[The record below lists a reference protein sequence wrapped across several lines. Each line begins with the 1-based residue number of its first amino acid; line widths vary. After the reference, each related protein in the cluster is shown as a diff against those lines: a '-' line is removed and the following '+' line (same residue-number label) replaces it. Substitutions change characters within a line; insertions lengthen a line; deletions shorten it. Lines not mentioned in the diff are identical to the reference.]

1 VAPIEHSRFLRTLAI
16 VLLLTWPA
24 AAAAAVTV
32 LIDGAAYPADLREN
46 TDLLKRLHAT
56 RSDTAH
62 HFKGELRGVADS
74 WIRVSQI
81 RGRWQGVV
89 SLAGSRFVIDSPTQ
103 KDSSGEVTLD
113 AHSPGETMTTT
124 SCATESPML
133 STPSLAAMLSTGAA
147 TIDYA
152 TVCSTKV
159 DGVCLLAELDLAFDL
174 LFQQR
179 RGATYQADAAAV
191 LNIVDG
197 YYRNDLNIEFD
208 ALSMTFLS
216 NDLFSTTTDSG
227 ILLTDI
233 TTKKNAGQIPFVT
246 NRRAILHVVTGRDFA
261 TTTVGIANVGTLCS
275 QSDNAGTSQIVQD
288 SIGLT
293 ALVVAHEIGHNFGA
307 DHDGTGNTCANGFI
321 MAAQLSSNASHFS
334 SCSITRMTATIS
346 GVTNLAACFEYPVD
360 AVLAARPGNPTTA
373 GANEDFML
381 SFDVSETHASV
392 ASATLNVAGSFAGAG
407 GTFIGATINGI
418 ACTVGSGGQTY
429 SCATGNAGGLLEVT
443 ARVTGGSIV
452 TVNAT
457 VTASTAGSVKDI
469 NTSNNSASQIV
480 AAATPPAAPSGLT
493 ATTNTAQINLSWQDN
508 SNNENG
514 FRIERRVGAGAWAQ
528 IGSTAS
534 NVTGFVDSVGLSSG
548 VIYEYQIAAFGAGG
562 TSAASPSASA
572 QLTVAPAKSS
582 GGGGG
587 GGSSGIELVPLLF
600 TLLVLRRRRLSV
612 V

>member
-1 VAPIEHSRFLRTLAI
+1 
-16 VLLLTWPA
+16 
-24 AAAAAVTV
+24 
-32 LIDGAAYPADLREN
+32 
-46 TDLLKRLHAT
+46 
-56 RSDTAH
+56 
-62 HFKGELRGVADS
+62 
-74 WIRVSQI
+74 
-81 RGRWQGVV
+81 
-89 SLAGSRFVIDSPTQ
+89 
-103 KDSSGEVTLD
+103 SSGEVTLD

-246 NRRAILHVVTGRDFA
+246 NRRAILHVVTGRVFA

-288 SIGLT
+288 SLGLT

-321 MAAQLSSNASHFS
+321 MAAQLSSNASRFS
-334 SCSITRMTATIS
+334 SCSITRMTASIS
-346 GVTNLAACFEYPVD
+346 GLTNLAACFEYPVD

-407 GTFIGATINGI
+407 GTFIAATINGI
-418 ACTVGSGGQTY
+418 ACTVGSGGH
-429 SCATGNAGGLLEVT
+429 
-443 ARVTGGSIV
+443 SIV

-457 VTASTAGSVKDI
+457 VTASTSGSVKDI

-493 ATTNTAQINLSWQDN
+493 ATTNTVQINLSWQDN

-514 FRIERRVGAGAWAQ
+514 FRIERRVGAGAWGQ

-582 GGGGG
+582 SGGGG

-600 TLLVLRRRRLSV
+600 TLLVLRRRRLNV